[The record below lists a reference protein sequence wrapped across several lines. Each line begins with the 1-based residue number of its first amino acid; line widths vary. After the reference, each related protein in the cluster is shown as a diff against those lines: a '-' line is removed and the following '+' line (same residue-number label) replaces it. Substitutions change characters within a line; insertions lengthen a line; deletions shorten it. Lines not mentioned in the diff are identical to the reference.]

1 MTEEEKMNKV
11 EQKLKNK
18 AQKCLGCLLCIR
30 AREKQK
36 GIAYWFAKYID
47 RKICPYCKAFEKY
60 TGQLAY
66 EPLSKETLAKF
77 NK

>member
-1 MTEEEKMNKV
+1 METAPNE
-11 EQKLKNK
+11 LKEK
-18 AQKCLGCLLCIR
+18 AQKCLECLLCIK

-36 GIAYWFAKYID
+36 GFAYWFVKYVD
-47 RKICPYCKAFEKY
+47 RKICPYCKAFEKFS
-60 TGQLAY
+60 GQLAY

>member
-1 MTEEEKMNKV
+1 MTEEEKMNEV
-11 EQKLKNK
+11 EQNLKNK
-18 AQKCLGCLLCIR
+18 AQKCLECLLCIK

-36 GIAYWFAKYID
+36 GFAYWFVKYVD
-47 RKICPYCKAFEKY
+47 RKICSYCKAFEKF

-66 EPLSKETLAKF
+66 ESLNKETLAKF